1 MKPSIRY
8 RRFFL
13 IVFFPSFSHSQ
24 EPNKIP
30 LYPQHIGI
38 EFGAPVPYIIDL
50 SRGENNRIL
59 DLPITYLNY
68 ENRVKNKFWWEGG
81 MAFGLSI
88 NNSSYSPG
96 TTYKSV
102 SANAHTG
109 ALYKVKVFR
118 DFYFTPSID
127 FYYSVLKHSITDSQ
141 TITTINNIFSIGPTI
156 GFEYYFSDRISVN
169 TDVINLN
176 YGLLFSTDDQASGSL
191 FNHHGTFSVYKGLS
205 LGLHYSF
212 NIRNK
217 R

>member
-1 MKPSIRY
+1 
-8 RRFFL
+8 
-13 IVFFPSFSHSQ
+13 
-24 EPNKIP
+24 
-30 LYPQHIGI
+30 
-38 EFGAPVPYIIDL
+38 
-50 SRGENNRIL
+50 
-59 DLPITYLNY
+59 
-68 ENRVKNKFWWEGG
+68 

-141 TITTINNIFSIGPTI
+141 TITTINNIFSIGPII

-169 TDVINLN
+169 TDVINLIM
-176 YGLLFSTDDQASGSL
+176 
-191 FNHHGTFSVYKGLS
+191 VYYFQLMIKLPA
-205 LGLHYSF
+205 HYLMTMEHLAH
-212 NIRNK
+212 IRD
-217 R
+217 